1 MQKPQKKQS
10 PQKGRPREFCR
21 DEALDKALDAFWKRG
36 YEGTTL
42 AELTEA
48 MGINRPSLYAAFGS
62 KEELF
67 RLAVDRYVETGPGF
81 MQREALNERTA
92 LAVVTRL
99 LMSHAESLTDPEH
112 PPGCLVVQGALIC
125 GDAAESIKEELIA
138 RRAAGEADLR
148 KRLERAKAEGDLKPD
163 NDPAALARYIAT
175 VEQGMAVQA
184 ASGATR
190 EDLIAVAEMAL
201 KAWPAS

>member
-1 MQKPQKKQS
+1 MQKQEKL
-10 PQKGRPREFCR
+10 QKGRPREFDR
-21 DEALDKALDAFWKRG
+21 DEALDKALHAFWKSG
-36 YEGTTL
+36 YEGTSL
-42 AELTEA
+42 ADLTEA

-67 RLAVDRYVETGPGF
+67 RLALDRYADSGPGF
-81 MQREALNERTA
+81 MQREALSEPTA
-92 LAVVTRL
+92 IAVVKRL
-99 LMSHAESLTDPEH
+99 LKSHAESLTDPEH

-125 GDAAESIKEELIA
+125 GEAADSVKNELIA
-138 RRAAGEADLR
+138 RRAAGEAELR
-148 KRLERAKAEGDLKPD
+148 QRLERAKAEGDLAPD
-163 NDPAALARYIAT
+163 SNPAALARYIAT

-201 KAWPAS
+201 KAWPGQ